1 MLTSSFTVTYRAPKN
16 GKLNLKWVTEEAF
29 SSDCG
34 GVALEAAT
42 LR

>member
-1 MLTSSFTVTYRAPKN
+1 VVTYRAPKN
-16 GKLNLKWVTEEAF
+16 GKINLSWITEEAF
-29 SSDCG
+29 SQNCG